1 MSKVKKAIETRISE
15 VKKHATQPY
24 GARLYSWESVIDLL
38 QNLAMELGDEDSES
52 PAVLTDEQI
61 ESLAT
66 YISDRVEG
74 AIQSMDDTDM
84 VDAYAVSMTI
94 YRGDVTIDSID
105 VNKDDIVQAATED
118 IESSIHEWLKNNS

>member
-1 MSKVKKAIETRISE
+1 MSKVNKAIETTISE
-15 VKKHATQPY
+15 VKKYATQPY

-38 QNLAMELGDEDSES
+38 QNLAIELGDEDGES
-52 PAVLTDEQI
+52 TGNLNDEQI
-61 ESLAT
+61 ESLAS
-66 YISDRVEG
+66 YIARKVEDS
-74 AIQSMDDTDM
+74 IQSMDESDI

-94 YRGDVTIDSID
+94 YRGDVSIDSID